1 MGRIQQTVRFENAI
15 DKWSDSARV
24 RQIEITM
31 LVDSGAAMACL
42 PADEIAKLS
51 LPYRKTVRAV
61 TADGIRER
69 RIYAAANI
77 CIGDRDGTFD
87 VMEIPDGVPPL
98 LGYIPLEQ
106 IGYVIDLSQDKLIE
120 NPDHNGKL
128 TLDLL

>member
-15 DKWSDSARV
+15 DKWSGSVQV

-42 PADEIAKLS
+42 PAHEIGKLG
-51 LPYRKTVRAV
+51 LPYKKTVRAV

-87 VMEIPDGVPPL
+87 VMEIPD
-98 LGYIPLEQ
+98 Q
-106 IGYVIDLSQDKLIE
+106 MGYVIDLSQDKLIE